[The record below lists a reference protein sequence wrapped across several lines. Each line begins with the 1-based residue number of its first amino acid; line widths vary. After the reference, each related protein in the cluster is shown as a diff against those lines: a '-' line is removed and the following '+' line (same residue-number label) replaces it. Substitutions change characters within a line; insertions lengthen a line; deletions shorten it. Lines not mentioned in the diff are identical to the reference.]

1 MSLQTFND
9 QVLPL
14 RDKLY
19 RFSLRIVGNTQDAE
33 DVVQEVMVRVWKK
46 KEDWKQWS
54 NIEAMC
60 MTITRNLSIDK
71 MRSKHKRVTDMPDH
85 YDEPSDDATPDEIT
99 ASNDM
104 MSQIR
109 TMMDELPEKQ
119 RSIIQLRDIEGYAY
133 KEIAE
138 ILEIP
143 LNQVKIN
150 LHRARLFLKEKIV
163 KAKSYGF

>member
-1 MSLQTFND
+1 MSLQTFNN

-46 KEDWKQWS
+46 KQDWKQWS

-60 MTITRNLSIDK
+60 MTITRNLSIDRK
-71 MRSKHKRVTDMPDH
+71 RNKHNRVADMPDH
-85 YDEPSDDATPDEIT
+85 YDEPSGDATPDEVT

-109 TMMDELPEKQ
+109 AMMDELPEKQ